1 MDPKEVTITIQL
13 PTEFKSLHQ
22 LEMAIHTE
30 GQRIKQ
36 QLFQTELQA
45 IIDEQKANARETPV
59 ACPYCQKKT
68 AFSSATNRD
77 N

>member
-1 MDPKEVTITIQL
+1 MAQKEVTITIQL
-13 PTEFKSLHQ
+13 PDQFESVHQ

-36 QLFQTELQA
+36 QLFQQELQA
-45 IIDEQKANARETPV
+45 MINEEKVNDEGA

-68 AFSSATNRD
+68 AYSSATSQD